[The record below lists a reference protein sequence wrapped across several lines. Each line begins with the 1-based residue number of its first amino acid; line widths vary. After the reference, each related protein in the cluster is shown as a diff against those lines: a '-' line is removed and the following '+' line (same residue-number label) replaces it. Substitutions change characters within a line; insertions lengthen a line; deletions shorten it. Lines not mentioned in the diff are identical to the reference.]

1 MKHRLIPLLLC
12 GLACAHAIAAPAS
25 AQTSDTVGDPV
36 DTLSS
41 PVYGTEMGLVMGAI
55 YDEHADRHVPEQ
67 SLWTHGPQIFNELN
81 HLGMRWVRIQAPWP
95 STPPPGRD
103 AYNHIVDL
111 AHSFSPPIQVIVVVD
126 VPAAFPAGGNPYDD
140 AQRHAYIDS
149 YEQQLNAASALFDAN
164 YRPDAWEIVNEPN
177 DHRMPGTLF
186 PYLLRRV
193 WNDFHRQHP
202 YERIISGGILNTFT
216 SESWWSDFFQSEGWS
231 VSDGYYGPPERPF
244 TYFGIHPYNDQKWRD
259 HQDLI
264 DQNRIADAFAS
275 PGGWDDVIR
284 QTLPDIWN
292 RMVNVLPNHDTGW
305 WFFATELGFW
315 IKTGS
320 GSGLLDATQPDPP
333 DATQPGLLD
342 ATQQAWALEHA
353 TALISEPIGGS
364 RRMGAELWHQ
374 YRDFIDERTN
384 SLVRIGI
391 RKIYGDGENG
401 YPARQLTWRKLRYL
415 ATGNSGNV
423 DPNADWGPNRTFAD
437 VVEGRTFAAV
447 QQSAAHGII
456 SGYSCG
462 ATDEPCDPANRPYFR
477 PDNDVTRGQFSKML
491 VLAMG
496 WGELRPANNTF
507 QDVDSNNTF
516 YGNIERLAASGII
529 SGYGCGG
536 PGEPCVPPQNKP
548 YFRPGNPIVR
558 MQMAKMVVLAQGWPL
573 VGCVSS
579 SFYDQDAFS
588 CYGYP
593 REHVETAWS
602 HSQAVNAYSCG
613 RYNPPDF
620 MTLDACDSS
629 HRGYFHPGANAKR
642 GDVAYFIARARGW
655 TLANDSPS
663 DGSVPSA
670 DGSTADDVKP

>member
-1 MKHRLIPLLLC
+1 MKPRLIPLLLC
-12 GLACAHAIAAPAS
+12 GLACAYAITAPAS
-25 AQTSDTVGDPV
+25 AQTSDTVGDPAE
-36 DTLSS
+36 TLSS

-55 YDEHADRHVPEQ
+55 YDQNADHRVPDQ
-67 SLWTHGPQIFNELN
+67 SLATHGTQIFNELN
-81 HLGMRWVRIQAPWP
+81 HLGMRWVRIQAPWYG
-95 STPPPGRD
+95 TPAS

-111 AHSFSPPIQVIVVVD
+111 AHSFNPPIQVIVVVD

-149 YEQQLNAASALFDAN
+149 YEQQLNTASALFDP
-164 YRPDAWEIVNEPN
+164 YHRPDAWEIVNEPN
-177 DHRMPGTLF
+177 NQRMPGTLF

-193 WNDFHRQHP
+193 WHDFHQQHP

-216 SESWWSDFFQSEGWS
+216 SESWWSDFFQSGGWS

-244 TYFGIHPYNDQKWRD
+244 TYFGIHPYNDRKWRD

-284 QTLPDIWN
+284 QTLPDLWN
-292 RMVNVLPNHDTGW
+292 RMVSVLPNHDTGW
-305 WFFATELGFW
+305 WFFTTEFGFW
-315 IKTGS
+315 IKTG
-320 GSGLLDATQPDPP
+320 GG
-333 DATQPGLLD
+333 PGLLD
-342 ATQQAWALEHA
+342 ATQQAWAMEHA

-364 RRMGAELWHQ
+364 RRMGAALWHQ
-374 YRDFIDERTN
+374 YRDFIDEPTN
-384 SLVRIGI
+384 SLVQIGI

-423 DPNADWGPNRTFAD
+423 DPNADWGSNRTFAD
-437 VVEGRTFAAV
+437 VVAGRTFDAV

-462 ATDEPCDPANRPYFR
+462 APDEPCDPATRPYFR

-496 WGELRPANNTF
+496 WGELRPADNTF
-507 QDVDSNNTF
+507 QDVDSSNTF
-516 YGNIERLAASGII
+516 YGVIERLVANGII
-529 SGYGCGG
+529 SGYGCGS
-536 PGEPCVPPQNKP
+536 PGEPCVPPQYKP

-573 VGCVSS
+573 AGCVSS
-579 SFYDQDAFS
+579 SFYDQDTFS
-588 CYGYP
+588 CVGYP
-593 REHVETAWS
+593 REHVETAWR

-620 MTLDACDSS
+620 MFYDACTDSS
-629 HRGYFHPGANAKR
+629 NRRYFHPVANAKR

-655 TLANDSPS
+655 VPASDSPS